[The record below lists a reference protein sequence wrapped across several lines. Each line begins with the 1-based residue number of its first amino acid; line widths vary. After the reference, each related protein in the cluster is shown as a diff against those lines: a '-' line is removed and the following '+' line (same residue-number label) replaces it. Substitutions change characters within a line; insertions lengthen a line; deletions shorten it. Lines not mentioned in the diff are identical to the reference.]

1 MDPASLNLNQAK
13 MTGDFCAALRRG
25 RVLRKLL
32 KFQYVVRALSQ
43 AYGIEGSM
51 DIMDKP
57 DGLPTSPQGD
67 RPPLRTGS
75 TTETKYD
82 KQDSGS
88 MIRQRNTP

>member
-43 AYGIEGSM
+43 AYGIGGPM

-57 DGLPTSPQGD
+57 DGLPTSPQGIAH
-67 RPPLRTGS
+67 RFGQAQQQ
-75 TTETKYD
+75 
-82 KQDSGS
+82 KQN
-88 MIRQRNTP
+88 MINRIQAA